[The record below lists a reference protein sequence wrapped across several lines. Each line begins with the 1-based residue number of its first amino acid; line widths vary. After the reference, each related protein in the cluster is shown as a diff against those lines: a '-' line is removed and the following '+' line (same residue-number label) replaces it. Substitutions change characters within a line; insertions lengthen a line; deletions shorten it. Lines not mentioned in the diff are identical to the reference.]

1 MTTRKEKL
9 MAKVKE
15 LIKTNKEKGIEK
27 DYGNMTLKQL
37 EIEEIDNLKDN
48 KQRLFEK
55 DDVEKE
61 LFLGGK

>member
-1 MTTRKEKL
+1 MITRKEKL

-37 EIEEIDNLKDN
+37 EIEVNFKNIT
-48 KQRLFEK
+48 QGRA
-55 DDVEKE
+55 
-61 LFLGGK
+61 